1 MSAERVDLSVVIPV
15 YNEEGNLQPLWDE
28 LKLTL
33 DNMTRPKED
42 WRPQTGPIDVDATEV
57 VRDGRLPPE
66 MLRPLRYEV
75 IFVDDGSKDRSRGLL
90 RSIAAGEPNVRVI
103 FFRRNFGQT
112 AAMAAGLDE
121 ARGEVVMFM
130 DSDRQNDP
138 ADMPR
143 LMATIDAGFDVVC
156 GWRKDRKDK
165 AVTRKIPSRI
175 ANWLIQRVGGVKIH
189 DLGCTLKAFRRE
201 VIKEVKLYGEMHRFI
216 PVYANAVGAS
226 ITEIPVNH
234 RPRVAGVTK
243 YGLRRTFK
251 VILDLVTVKYLLTYF
266 GRPMHFFGAVAFFLM
281 LGASISGVFM
291 LGNKV
296 FNGVSMIRSP
306 LLLLSAMLFMLAVN
320 FVLMGLLA
328 EVQTRTYFES
338 QGATNYKVKERF
350 GGDSKS

>member
-1 MSAERVDLSVVIPV
+1 
-15 YNEEGNLQPLWDE
+15 
-28 LKLTL
+28 
-33 DNMTRPKED
+33 
-42 WRPQTGPIDVDATEV
+42 
-57 VRDGRLPPE
+57 
-66 MLRPLRYEV
+66 
-75 IFVDDGSKDRSRGLL
+75 F
-90 RSIAAGEPNVRVI
+90 
-103 FFRRNFGQT
+103 
-112 AAMAAGLDE
+112 MASL
-121 ARGEVVMFM
+121 
-130 DSDRQNDP
+130 
-138 ADMPR
+138 
-143 LMATIDAGFDVVC
+143 DAGFDVVC
-156 GWRKDRKDK
+156 GWRRDRKDK
-165 AVTRKIPSRI
+165 AVTRKLPSLI
-175 ANWLIQRVGGVKIH
+175 ANWIIRKVGGVKVH

-281 LGASISGVFM
+281 LGSTVSGIFM

-296 FNGVSMIRSP
+296 WNGVSMIRSP

-338 QGATNYKVKERF
+338 QGATNYKVKERL
-350 GGDSKS
+350 GGGPR